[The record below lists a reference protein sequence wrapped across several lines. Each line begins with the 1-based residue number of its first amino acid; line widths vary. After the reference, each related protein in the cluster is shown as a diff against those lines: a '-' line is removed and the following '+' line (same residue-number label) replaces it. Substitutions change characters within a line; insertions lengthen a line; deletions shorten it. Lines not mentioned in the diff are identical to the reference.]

1 MSGFSAEWLAM
12 REGADAKARSD
23 RPVHALND
31 WLRDSPTASI
41 IDLGCGSGS
50 NLRWLASRVAA
61 HQHWQL
67 IDNDQHLLSQAS
79 DSLRDWASARSAL
92 ANNAERDSQSAAQ
105 VDDAAALRLSE
116 GLSVRLTRCDLSTQL
131 PSLHGTDLL
140 CASALLDLVS
150 RDWLSMLIAEC
161 ERQQVAAYFA
171 LNYDGRMRFT
181 PGHADDAMIRDALNR
196 DQCAD
201 KGFGPALGPDCVAA
215 LHSQCQA
222 HHYRLVQWRSDWR
235 LGADEQPLHAQLV
248 SDFAQIAERNLP
260 HHQHQRVRAWQRW
273 RRERCGASTLSVG
286 HVDALALP
294 YAPRAA
300 ATRPLKEHFAP
311 AIARA
316 STTAK
321 SPSK

>member
-1 MSGFSAEWLAM
+1 MSGFSAQWLAM

-23 RPVHALND
+23 RPVHALNN
-31 WLRDSPTASI
+31 WLRDSPAASI

-50 NLRWLASRVAA
+50 NLRWLAPRIAVR
-61 HQHWQL
+61 QHWQL
-67 IDNDQHLLSQAS
+67 IDNDQRLLSQAG
-79 DSLRDWASARSAL
+79 DSLRTWASARSPL
-92 ANNAERDSQSAAQ
+92 AHDVQCDKQSPTQ
-105 VDDAAALRLSE
+105 LDDAALLRLSE
-116 GLSVRLTRCDLSTQL
+116 GLSARLTRCDLSTQL
-131 PSLHGTDLL
+131 PSLRGTDLL

-150 RDWLSMLIAEC
+150 SDWLSTLIAEC

-201 KGFGPALGPDCVAA
+201 KGFGPALGPACVAA
-215 LHSQCQA
+215 LHSQCHA
-222 HHYRLVQWRSDWR
+222 HNYRLVQWRSDWR
-235 LGADEQPLHAQLV
+235 LGADELALHAQLV

-260 HHQHQRVRAWQRW
+260 PHQHQRVRAWQRW

-294 YAPRAA
+294 YAQRKRHAG
-300 ATRPLKEHFAP
+300 
-311 AIARA
+311 
-316 STTAK
+316 
-321 SPSK
+321 